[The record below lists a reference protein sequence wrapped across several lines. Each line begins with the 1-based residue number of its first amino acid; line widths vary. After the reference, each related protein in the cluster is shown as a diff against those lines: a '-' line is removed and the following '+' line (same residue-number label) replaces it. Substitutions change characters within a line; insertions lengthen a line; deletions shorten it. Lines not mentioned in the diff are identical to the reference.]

1 MVSGSLISKLKSLG
15 YFSAI
20 AIPIQL
26 ELHDAWGAAFSYQY
40 SGAIP
45 KKSYT
50 MCLKRIFKLIKHQ
63 KKFIRSRHPKLH
75 IFEIVLELLYNLSTM
90 FEKLCLIIMLV
101 MWDT

>member
-1 MVSGSLISKLKSLG
+1 MVSGCLISKLKSLG
-15 YFSAI
+15 YFSVI

-50 MCLKRIFKLIKHQ
+50 MC
-63 KKFIRSRHPKLH
+63 
-75 IFEIVLELLYNLSTM
+75 
-90 FEKLCLIIMLV
+90 
-101 MWDT
+101 